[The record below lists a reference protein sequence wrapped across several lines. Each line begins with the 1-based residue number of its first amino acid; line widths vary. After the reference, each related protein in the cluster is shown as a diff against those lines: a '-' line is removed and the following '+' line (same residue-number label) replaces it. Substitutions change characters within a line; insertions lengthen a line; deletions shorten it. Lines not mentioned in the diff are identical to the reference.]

1 MVDKDFP
8 YLMVRKRFLTHTP
21 KMAQAKITAK
31 GQVTIPLVVRR
42 RLGVGPGD
50 EIEFQETEN
59 GVLVTKRVPTSPFE
73 KYVGYLKKKRGQN
86 PDKIMEEL
94 RRV

>member
-1 MVDKDFP
+1 MP
-8 YLMVRKRFLTHTP
+8 P
-21 KMAQAKITAK
+21 AKITAK

-50 EIEFQETEN
+50 EIEFQETPN
-59 GVLVTKRVPTSPFE
+59 GFLVLKRVPASPFD

-86 PDKIMEEL
+86 PDTIVEEL
-94 RRV
+94 RGK